1 MSRIK
6 RPTKQSYPEL
16 SADDMLYANLLTQ
29 YAFNIVATQA
39 VLQKK
44 VIINNGMVESSEGA
58 LNVTALSCHCSF
70 WKMFHLPC
78 RHIFAFR
85 IAKGLCS
92 FDENL
97 VATRWTLAYT
107 ASSHSSHTLPRNPST
122 FVHNQSAQ
130 QVVQNKLSSHQKYR
144 RALKICQELASL
156 VSEVGMDEFTERMDE
171 LSKIKG
177 KWLERIA
184 SGEFAISIYN
194 ICI

>member
-1 MSRIK
+1 
-6 RPTKQSYPEL
+6 
-16 SADDMLYANLLTQ
+16 
-29 YAFNIVATQA
+29 
-39 VLQKK
+39 
-44 VIINNGMVESSEGA
+44 
-58 LNVTALSCHCSF
+58 
-70 WKMFHLPC
+70 MFHLPC

-92 FDENL
+92 FD

-107 ASSHSSHTLPRNPST
+107 ASSHSSHALARKFPST

-156 VSEVGMDEFTERMDE
+156 VSEVGMDELTEQMDE
-171 LSKIKG
+171 LSEIKG

-184 SGEFAISIYN
+184 SGEFAISFSITYVYSTM
-194 ICI
+194 